1 LAADLTVRWNT
12 LKQAEALLLGE
23 AGVIPAWQTGT
34 AMLIST
40 KVTGIE
46 YHVVG
51 MPLLQARHES

>member
-1 LAADLTVRWNT
+1 

-51 MPLLQARHES
+51 MPCYKRATKVK